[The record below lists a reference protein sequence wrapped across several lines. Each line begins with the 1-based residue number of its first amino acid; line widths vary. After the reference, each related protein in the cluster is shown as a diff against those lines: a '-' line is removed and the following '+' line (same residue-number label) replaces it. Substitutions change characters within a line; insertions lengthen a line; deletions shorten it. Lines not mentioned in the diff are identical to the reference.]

1 VEEYSNSS
9 RILLSVNERIENG
22 EAALVQM
29 RKTITDL
36 YEVNEKTITENLRW
50 YTEAKDAKLVNQ
62 MVRAIVN
69 NDKFVIAVGGMSD
82 TAGHGNQA
90 SESYPMVMKAALQ
103 PAFAAAGIELEVR
116 NLAMG
121 GVPSFPDSVCM
132 RDNYGNDIDII
143 VWDFRMVEHDEIK
156 GELFLRQA
164 LMMPKSP
171 SVMFKRENRYLD
183 GFAKT
188 YGDKLGLHA
197 IDETNL
203 FNLLESKSAALKNDQ
218 FCETSCTCPGQVRWH
233 SGWKMQRL
241 RGLQMAMIYSRML
254 SKALLEVKTALD
266 SKHVCLQY
274 DARSFILFYFFSY
287 FFSFF

>member
-1 VEEYSNSS
+1 
-9 RILLSVNERIENG
+9 
-22 EAALVQM
+22 
-29 RKTITDL
+29 
-36 YEVNEKTITENLRW
+36 
-50 YTEAKDAKLVNQ
+50 
-62 MVRAIVN
+62 
-69 NDKFVIAVGGMSD
+69 MSD

-90 SESYPMVMKAALQ
+90 SESYPMVMKTALT

-132 RDNYGNDIDII
+132 RDNYGSDIDII
-143 VWDFRMVEHDEIK
+143 AWDFRMVEHDEIK

-188 YGDKLGLHA
+188 YGEALGLHA
-197 IDETNL
+197 IDETSL
-203 FNLLESKSAALKNDQ
+203 FNVLEPTSGSALKNDQ
-218 FCETSCTCPGQVRWH
+218 FCENKCTCPGQVRWH

-241 RGLQMAMIYSRML
+241 RGLQMAMIYSRIL
-254 SKALLEVKTALD
+254 SKALVQIKTALAD
-266 SKHVCLQY
+266 KKVGYIYSLPLSVCLFE
-274 DARSFILFYFFSY
+274 FI
-287 FFSFF
+287 